1 MAGAHHANVV
11 RHGGALL
18 LQAVVEDLVTL
29 AVNLNMKEIKWQMY
43 TDRPTV
49 VYRWSNQGSTL

>member
-29 AVNLNMKEIKWQMY
+29 AVNLNIKETKRHMN
-43 TDRPTV
+43 TERPTV
-49 VYRWSNQGSTL
+49 VYRWSNKGSVL